1 MSKIKKDERFD
12 AKDEQKYAITTW
24 STYNKLEKRK

>member
-12 AKDEQKYAITTW
+12 AKDEQKYAITRTFVKG
-24 STYNKLEKRK
+24 SIKF